1 MEIILSQ
8 VTKAARNRARV
19 FLKFHALHSHPRCFS
34 RGGQTG
40 GAHESTARLTHA
52 RHARLCGGREN
63 LHKNKF
69 PGDRITRY

>member
-19 FLKFHALHSHPRCFS
+19 FKVSCCAQSPSMLLT
-34 RGGQTG
+34 QWTDG
-40 GAHESTARLTHA
+40 GAYESTARLTHP